1 MPVKNITFKTRKVIN
16 KMIKRILLIGVAL
29 VLLQSL
35 IKAES
40 NVTSSTLDEEDYDEE
55 SSGSPDGNSTDHW
68 RNCTF
73 NGTVYFD
80 DECAEWMRS
89 FYIILSFSVAGMIL
103 FVLVFLYC
111 AKKFCTRTGDGFER
125 LVTSSQDNVRD

>member
-1 MPVKNITFKTRKVIN
+1 
-16 KMIKRILLIGVAL
+16 MIFGTILILFQL
-29 VLLQSL
+29 FL

-40 NVTSSTLDEEDYDEE
+40 TDSLSISDENKDEDDYDDEGSG
-55 SSGSPDGNSTDHW
+55 SSGSGNSTVHW

-80 DECAEWMRS
+80 DECAEWMRT

-103 FVLVFLYC
+103 FVLIFLYY
-111 AKKFCTRTGDGFER
+111 AKRCCSRNGDDTER
-125 LVTSSQDNVRD
+125 LISSSQNNVDVY